1 VLYLTSMKF
10 HLTLPAF
17 AALYLLIV
25 TDAGAETITNAR
37 YSNPVDRYGHFAP
50 GQPHEYSDLVVTTN
64 TGRRLVLQLPE
75 QEVFEDVNP
84 RFLRLARGEPEE
96 ILSIVSNRNS
106 GSRLVVIGLNRDQ
119 LKINAQSR
127 PIGMPMR
134 WLNPVG
140 VADLDGDGRAEIAAV
155 ITPHIG
161 GTLKVYRRT
170 GINLVEIAAL
180 NGFSNHIY
188 GSPELR
194 LSTPASIAGQ
204 MRLLVPDV
212 TRRYLRVI
220 AFTDDGLV
228 ETGRCEL
235 HSPITGAIRVM
246 PSSEVTVEV
255 STGQQLIDLNDCL

>member
-1 VLYLTSMKF
+1 MELHQKL
-10 HLTLPAF
+10 LAF
-17 AALYLLIV
+17 TALCILVAADV
-25 TDAGAETITNAR
+25 SAETITNAR

-75 QEVFEDVNP
+75 EDVFEDVNP
-84 RFLRLARGEPEE
+84 RLLRLARGEPEE

-140 VADLDGDGRAEIAAV
+140 VADLNGDGRAEIAAV

-180 NGFSNHIY
+180 TGFSNHIY
-188 GSPELR
+188 GSPELG
-194 LSTPASIAGQ
+194 LSTLVSIAGQ

-212 TRRYLRVI
+212 TRRYLRII
-220 AFTDDGLV
+220 AFADDSLV

-246 PSSEVTVEV
+246 PASEITVEV
-255 STGQQLIDLNDCL
+255 STGQQLIDLNDCY

>member
-1 VLYLTSMKF
+1 MKL

-17 AALYLLIV
+17 AALLFLIGTAV
-25 TDAGAETITNAR
+25 GAETITYAL
-37 YSNPVDRYGHFAP
+37 YSNTVDRYGHFAP

-75 QEVFEDVNP
+75 EEVFEDVKP
-84 RFLRLARGEPEE
+84 RLVRLARGEPEE
-96 ILSIVSNRNS
+96 ILTIVSSRES
-106 GSRLVVIGLNRDQ
+106 GSRLVVIGLNGNQ

-127 PIGMPMR
+127 PIGIPMR

-140 VADLDGDGRAEIAAV
+140 IADLDGDGRTEITAV

-161 GTLKVYRRT
+161 GTLKVYHRT
-170 GINLVEIAAL
+170 GINLVEITAL
-180 NGFSNHIY
+180 TGFSNHIY

-194 LSTPASIAGQ
+194 LSTPVSIAGQ

-212 TRRYLRVI
+212 MRQNLRVI
-220 AFTDDGLV
+220 AFAEDGLV

-235 HSPITGAIRVM
+235 HSPITGAIRMM
-246 PSSEVTVEV
+246 PSSEITVEV
-255 STGQQLIDLNDCL
+255 STGQQLIDINDCL

>member
-1 VLYLTSMKF
+1 MGLQQKL
-10 HLTLPAF
+10 LAF
-17 AALYLLIV
+17 TALCILV
-25 TDAGAETITNAR
+25 VADVGAETITHAR

-75 QEVFEDVNP
+75 EDVFEDVKP
-84 RFLRLARGEPEE
+84 RLLRLARGEPEE
-96 ILSIVSNRNS
+96 ILTIVSNRKS
-106 GSRLVVIGLNRDQ
+106 GSRLVVIGLNGDQ

-170 GINLVEIAAL
+170 GVYLVEITAL
-180 NGFSNHIY
+180 TGFSNHIY

-194 LSTPASIAGQ
+194 LSTPVSIAGQ

>member
-1 VLYLTSMKF
+1 MELHQRLLAFT
-10 HLTLPAF
+10 TLCILV
-17 AALYLLIV
+17 AADV
-25 TDAGAETITNAR
+25 SAETITNAR

-75 QEVFEDVNP
+75 EEVFEDVNP
-84 RFLRLARGEPEE
+84 RLLMLAGGEPEE

-106 GSRLVVIGLNRDQ
+106 GSRLVMIGLNRDQ

-140 VADLDGDGRAEIAAV
+140 VADLDGDGRTEIAAV

-170 GINLVEIAAL
+170 GINLVEITAL
-180 NGFSNHIY
+180 TGFSNHIY
-188 GSPELR
+188 GSPELG
-194 LSTPASIAGQ
+194 LSTLVSIAGQ

-212 TRRYLRVI
+212 TRRYLRII
-220 AFTDDGLV
+220 AFADDSLV

-246 PSSEVTVEV
+246 PASEITVEV
-255 STGQQLIDLNDCL
+255 STGQQLIDLNDCY

>member
-1 VLYLTSMKF
+1 MELHQRLLAFT
-10 HLTLPAF
+10 TLCILV
-17 AALYLLIV
+17 AADV
-25 TDAGAETITNAR
+25 SAETITNAR

-75 QEVFEDVNP
+75 EEVFEDVNP
-84 RFLRLARGEPEE
+84 RLLMLARGEPEE

-106 GSRLVVIGLNRDQ
+106 GSRLVMIGLNRDQ

-140 VADLDGDGRAEIAAV
+140 VADLDGDGRTEIAAV

-170 GINLVEIAAL
+170 GINLVEITAL
-180 NGFSNHIY
+180 TGFSNHIY
-188 GSPELR
+188 GSPELG
-194 LSTPASIAGQ
+194 LSTLVSIAGQ

-212 TRRYLRVI
+212 TRRYLRII
-220 AFTDDGLV
+220 AFADDSLV

-235 HSPITGAIRVM
+235 HSPITGAIRAM
-246 PSSEVTVEV
+246 SASEITVEV
-255 STGQQLIDLNDCL
+255 STGQQLIDLNDCY

>member
-1 VLYLTSMKF
+1 MELHQKL
-10 HLTLPAF
+10 LAF
-17 AALYLLIV
+17 TALCILVAADV
-25 TDAGAETITNAR
+25 SAETITNAR

-75 QEVFEDVNP
+75 EDVFEDVNP
-84 RFLRLARGEPEE
+84 RLLRLARGEPEE

-140 VADLDGDGRAEIAAV
+140 VADLNGDGRAEIAAV

-180 NGFSNHIY
+180 TGFSNHIY
-188 GSPELR
+188 GSPELG
-194 LSTPASIAGQ
+194 LSTPVSIAGQ

-220 AFTDDGLV
+220 AFVDDSLI
-228 ETGRCEL
+228 EIGRCEL
-235 HSPITGAIRVM
+235 SSPVTGAIKVKS
-246 PSSEVTVEV
+246 PSEIAVSL
-255 STGQQLIDLNDCL
+255 STGQRLITLNDCL